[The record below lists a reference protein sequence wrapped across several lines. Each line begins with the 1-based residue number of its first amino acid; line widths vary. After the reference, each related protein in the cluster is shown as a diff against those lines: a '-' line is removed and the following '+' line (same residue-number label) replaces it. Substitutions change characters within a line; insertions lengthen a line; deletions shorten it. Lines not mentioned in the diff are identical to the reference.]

1 MLIDNLVGNNLILD
15 FNEYKN
21 TAPVA
26 NFTEANLANIPVIKS
41 TNLEGVFCSG
51 MGNLLTLKSSGNHSF
66 SSFDWG
72 FGGDSITLSGN
83 SSTTDSKITGQV
95 GGMDM
100 YLEVKLLRDR
110 SEGILHLVF
119 PDAPYYITEH
129 LYQSAQGV
137 PQITMTHPPHQK
149 LLLKI
154 YSDHKLH
161 LIRLKIS
168 QNLIPMQDISSQTIS
183 LVAPI

>member
-1 MLIDNLVGNNLILD
+1 
-15 FNEYKN
+15 
-21 TAPVA
+21 
-26 NFTEANLANIPVIKS
+26 
-41 TNLEGVFCSG
+41 
-51 MGNLLTLKSSGNHSF
+51 MGNLLTLKFSGNHSF

-72 FGGDSITLSGN
+72 FGGDSIALNGN

-95 GGMDM
+95 GGMNM

-119 PDAPYYITEH
+119 PDAPIISLSTYTK
-129 LYQSAQGV
+129 V
-137 PQITMTHPPHQK
+137 PGCASDNYDSSTTPK

-168 QNLIPMQDISSQTIS
+168 QI
-183 LVAPI
+183 